1 MVITKKTAV
10 IQRFLQNNLCY
21 LVGVAR
27 LELATP
33 TSRTLYATNCATPR
47 IVSFLID
54 GAKVETFFQSTKF
67 FWNFFPTFFHRGLCK
82 VKSHLI
88 LYAENDTIKKI
99 KKKIPKYSVNFK
111 KCYYL

>member
-10 IQRFLQNNLCY
+10 IQRFIQNNLCY

-47 IVSFLID
+47 LSVFRFD
-54 GAKVETFFQSTKF
+54 GAKVDTNSESTKFLANFFSTFFQSSKDDT
-67 FWNFFPTFFHRGLCK
+67 
-82 VKSHLI
+82 
-88 LYAENDTIKKI
+88 LYNIQNQAMQKK
-99 KKKIPKYSVNFK
+99 
-111 KCYYL
+111 